1 MTYFIPSQAIIVI
14 VGLNHTLQVCV
25 LFWVKRGA
33 ETSSRRRPPVLSNTD
48 QMQPDPIEVHGGTRC
63 QLPGLLQATTSSRLT
78 PRCTHGQAL
87 DHMGCDMFALW
98 CGSPGSPLPESPH
111 ALR

>member
-1 MTYFIPSQAIIVI
+1 MVSEENMTYFIPSQAIIVI

-48 QMQPDPIEVHGGTRC
+48 QMQPDPIEVH
-63 QLPGLLQATTSSRLT
+63 QMPTSWT
-78 PRCTHGQAL
+78 
-87 DHMGCDMFALW
+87 FA
-98 CGSPGSPLPESPH
+98 SNNK
-111 ALR
+111 